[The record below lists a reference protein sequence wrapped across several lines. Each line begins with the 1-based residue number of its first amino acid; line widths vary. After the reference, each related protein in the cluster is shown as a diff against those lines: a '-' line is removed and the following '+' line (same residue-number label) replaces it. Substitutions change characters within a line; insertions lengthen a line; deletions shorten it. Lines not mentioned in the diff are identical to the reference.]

1 MANATP
7 NKAPRGNRAAPQG
20 ANAPAAPDAQRL
32 APPSGSNTP
41 DLTGGAGQA
50 PEQPDAG
57 TDIEGYWIRSVPE
70 TLRRAG
76 RRFTQEGAG
85 FALDLF
91 GEDELALLRED
102 PNLVVERV
110 TFSNEGVVSR

>member
-20 ANAPAAPDAQRL
+20 ATAPAAPDAQRL
-32 APPSGSNTP
+32 APPSGSNIA
-41 DLTGGAGQA
+41 DLAGGAGQG
-50 PEQPDAG
+50 PGQPDAG
-57 TDIEGYWIRSVPE
+57 SDIEGYWIRSVPE
-70 TLRRAG
+70 SLRRAG

-85 FALDLF
+85 FARDLF
-91 GEDELALLRED
+91 TAEELEQLESE